1 MWDKL
6 DAMARPKKPT
16 AARGILTLRGEGRPP
31 LFMPPGSPAS
41 AQGIEGFIVEG
52 ATATAAKQGVRL
64 FGQTSRPVRNP
75 AHPFDFTLLTESG
88 EQYLDLLEVA
98 PLAYVDGS
106 HDKGPGP
113 YSQGELADR
122 AWSEIQRKA
131 RKYGPPP
138 AAIHLLVFPTD
149 WRLHVSDGTLQLMA
163 VFLAKRRHPFSTVV
177 YYAPDD
183 AGWGDLRVVHP
194 IRAKPD
200 DIVTFDEG
208 AVRGVVV
215 LPPG

>member
-1 MWDKL
+1 
-6 DAMARPKKPT
+6 MARPKKPT
-16 AARGILTLRGEGRPP
+16 GPRGILTLRGQGLPP
-31 LFMPPGSPAS
+31 LFMPAGSPAS
-41 AQGIEGFIVEG
+41 TEGIEGFIVEG
-52 ATATAAKQGVRL
+52 ATATAAKQGVQL
-64 FGQTSRPVRNP
+64 FGQTSRPVRNT
-75 AHPFDFTLLTESG
+75 ASPFDFTIPTETG
-88 EQYLDLLEVA
+88 DQYLDLLEVA
-98 PLAYVDGS
+98 PLSYVDGS
-106 HDKGPGP
+106 HDRGPAP

-122 AWSEIQRKA
+122 VWSEIQRKA
-131 RKYGPPP
+131 LKYGPPL

-177 YYAPDD
+177 YFAPDD

-194 IRAKPD
+194 TRAKPD

-215 LPPG
+215 LPPS